1 MRGRRYS
8 SDNRLPERELFELI
22 DLLALRLYQDF
33 GRRAYA
39 LDRKDVAELINPY
52 VADLADEDQRAVP
65 WLVWDLLQEGMEIEL
80 AVR

>member
-1 MRGRRYS
+1 MRGRRFS
-8 SDNRLPERELFELI
+8 SDGRLPERELFELI

-33 GRRAYA
+33 GRRAYG
-39 LDRKDVAELINPY
+39 LDRQDVAELVDPY
-52 VADLADEDQRAVP
+52 VADLAHEDQRTIP

>member
-8 SDNRLPERELFELI
+8 SDDRLPERELFDLI
-22 DLLALRLYQDF
+22 DLLAVRLYQNF

-39 LDRKDVAELINPY
+39 LDRQDVAELIHPY
-52 VADLADEDQRAVP
+52 VTDLAREDQRTVP

>member
-1 MRGRRYS
+1 MRGRQFS
-8 SDNRLPERELFELI
+8 SDGKLPERELHELI
-22 DLLALRLYQDF
+22 DLLALRIYHDI

-39 LDRKDVAELINPY
+39 LSRQDVAELVRSYTN
-52 VADLADEDQRAVP
+52 DLVREDKRMIP

>member
-8 SDNRLPERELFELI
+8 SDGRLPERELFDLI

-39 LDRKDVAELINPY
+39 LDRHDVAELIQPY
-52 VADLADEDQRAVP
+52 VTDLAGEDQRTVP

>member
-8 SDNRLPERELFELI
+8 SDSRLPERELFELI
-22 DLLALRLYQDF
+22 DLLALRLYQNF

-39 LDRKDVAELINPY
+39 LDRHDVAELINPY
-52 VADLADEDQRAVP
+52 VADLAHEDQHAVP